1 MYSFFLIFICITT
14 RSLLSQNLSKG
25 NLALV
30 VESHDSFV
38 LIVPKDEF
46 VDLIKGDN
54 FKSIDYEGLAD
65 VIYNILKD
73 RISETGGIL
82 SFEEVYSILKRT
94 SIQEFIKKKHLM
106 KAIKYKDASFD
117 RITDN
122 GGLYLA
128 LKPNDCPNDLLEIMN
143 LSKDRP
149 HITQKIIQQATQ
161 WSNLRIKRIL
171 NHFDEKGLCRK
182 DSSYLTGERYFF

>member
-1 MYSFFLIFICITT
+1 M
-14 RSLLSQNLSKG
+14 SQNLSKG

-82 SFEEVYSILKRT
+82 SFEEVYSVLY
-94 SIQEFIKKKHLM
+94 
-106 KAIKYKDASFD
+106 YKDS
-117 RITDN
+117 
-122 GGLYLA
+122 
-128 LKPNDCPNDLLEIMN
+128 
-143 LSKDRP
+143 
-149 HITQKIIQQATQ
+149 
-161 WSNLRIKRIL
+161 
-171 NHFDEKGLCRK
+171 
-182 DSSYLTGERYFF
+182 